1 MDLESCAQTVNQTT
15 DIYLVDAGQNAT
27 AMLRDAWKRAE
38 KEGKLE
44 ELAHIRESDKPVS
57 EPSCLILLLSLLI
70 SLIGK
75 ELLSRDFKTT
85 KDGGIWKGDL
95 PEDKK
100 PVKEEKEVKEEEY
113 TNPIDKVPNDY
124 LVTALQYAVKKMNEY
139 YDKAKVTGD
148 QSEEHAMA
156 IAFDMLVQFCDKEL
170 TAREK
175 KNDTT
180 ETAS

>member
-1 MDLESCAQTVNQTT
+1 MDLESCAQTIKQTN
-15 DIYLVDAGQNAT
+15 DLYLVDAGQNAT

-38 KEGKLE
+38 KEGKLD

-57 EPSCLILLLSLLI
+57 ETSCLILLLSLLI

-85 KDGGIWKGDL
+85 KDGGIWKGEL

-100 PVKEEKEVKEEEY
+100 PVKEEKEEY

-124 LVTALQYAVKKMNEY
+124 LITTIKCAGMKMNEY
-139 YDKAKVTGD
+139 YDKAKETGE

-156 IAFDMLVQFCDKEL
+156 IMFDMLVQFCDKEL

-175 KNDTT
+175 EKK
-180 ETAS
+180 